1 MEKEEQHA
9 NRNIN
14 RLFRDWPI
22 GIIIV
27 TGALSSLLTLGGMSL
42 GNQLRPAPIYI
53 EPPQATAIPGP
64 TPTPQPITVFV
75 NGQVA
80 VPEIY
85 TLSFGS
91 MVDDA
96 ITAAGGFTVEA
107 HTDIVNL
114 AQPLTD
120 GMQVYV
126 PSRSEVGDQ
135 PVPLVSNG
143 LAGES
148 SPGADTPSAG
158 ERINLN
164 AAGKSQLESLPGV
177 GPSTAQKI
185 LDYRE
190 DNGSFGTIEEVMNV
204 SGIGPSKFEQMAP
217 YVTVGQ

>member
-1 MEKEEQHA
+1 MDREEQS
-9 NRNIN
+9 NRRNLD
-14 RLFRDWPI
+14 RLFGNWPI

-53 EPPQATAIPGP
+53 DPPQATAVPGP
-64 TPTPQPITVFV
+64 TPTPEPISVFV

-85 TLSFGS
+85 VLPFNSK
-91 MVDDA
+91 VDDA
-96 ITAAGGFTVEA
+96 ITAAGGFTVQA

-126 PSRSEVGDQ
+126 PSRSEIGDQ

-143 LAGES
+143 LAGGS
-148 SPGADTPSAG
+148 SSGSDTPSAG
-158 ERINLN
+158 ELVNLN
-164 AAGKSQLESLPGV
+164 AAGKSQLETLPGV

-217 YVTVGQ
+217 YVTVSQ